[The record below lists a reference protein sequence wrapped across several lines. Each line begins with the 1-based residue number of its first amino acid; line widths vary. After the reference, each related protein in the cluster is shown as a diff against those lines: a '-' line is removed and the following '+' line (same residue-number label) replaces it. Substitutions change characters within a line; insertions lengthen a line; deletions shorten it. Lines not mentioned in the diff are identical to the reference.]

1 LKVEAL
7 LSTRPS
13 HSRSDPVAVAAA
25 AEAAAEAEA
34 ADATAGN
41 LKISTKKRRQVGS
54 PLLVLLE
61 PFHFPPSS
69 VLFKPRHACLN
80 PPKNLTL

>member
-1 LKVEAL
+1 MV
-7 LSTRPS
+7 
-13 HSRSDPVAVAAA
+13 VAAGAAA
-25 AEAAAEAEA
+25 AAAA

-54 PLLVLLE
+54 PLPVLLE
-61 PFHFPPSS
+61 PFHIFPSS
-69 VLFKPRHACLN
+69 VLFKARHACLK

>member
-1 LKVEAL
+1 M
-7 LSTRPS
+7 
-13 HSRSDPVAVAAA
+13 AAA
-25 AEAAAEAEA
+25 AEAAAAAAA

-61 PFHFPPSS
+61 PFHIFPSS
-69 VLFKPRHACLN
+69 VLFKPRHACLK

>member
-1 LKVEAL
+1 MV
-7 LSTRPS
+7 
-13 HSRSDPVAVAAA
+13 A
-25 AEAAAEAEA
+25 AEAAAAAAA

-54 PLLVLLE
+54 PLLVLFE
-61 PFHFPPSS
+61 PFHFSPSS
-69 VLFKPRHACLN
+69 VLFKPRHACLK

>member
-1 LKVEAL
+1 MV
-7 LSTRPS
+7 
-13 HSRSDPVAVAAA
+13 VA
-25 AEAAAEAEA
+25 AEAAAEAAA

-61 PFHFPPSS
+61 PFHIFPSS
-69 VLFKPRHACLN
+69 VLFKPRHACLK

>member
-1 LKVEAL
+1 MV
-7 LSTRPS
+7 
-13 HSRSDPVAVAAA
+13 VV
-25 AEAAAEAEA
+25 AEAAAAAEA

-61 PFHFPPSS
+61 PLHIFPSS
-69 VLFKPRHACLN
+69 VHLSRVTRA
-80 PPKNLTL
+80 